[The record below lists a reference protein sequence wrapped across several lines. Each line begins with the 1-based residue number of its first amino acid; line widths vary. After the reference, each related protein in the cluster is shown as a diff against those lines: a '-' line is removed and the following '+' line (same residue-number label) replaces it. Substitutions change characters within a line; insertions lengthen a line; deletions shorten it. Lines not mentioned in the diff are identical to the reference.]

1 MAREKSRDA
10 IVKEIA
16 ALQAKLKAHDKAQA
30 ERIGTLA
37 VKAGLDELQISD
49 VELSKEFEEI
59 VRRFQKPAS
68 PAQAPTAK
76 PPRQPE
82 RPEESTGER
91 AA

>member
-1 MAREKSRDA
+1 MARPQSRDV

-37 VKAGLDELQISD
+37 VKAGLDDLQISD
-49 VELSKEFEEI
+49 AELLREFEEI
-59 VRRFQKPAS
+59 VRRFREPA
-68 PAQAPTAK
+68 PPTQAPKAK
-76 PPRQPE
+76 PPRQTDQ
-82 RPEESTGER
+82 PEESTGER